1 MEGSLKSVEKVV
13 VLGAH
18 ARHESYEAW
27 VACHPA
33 DDPGRTSAPDD
44 VAMQLYTSGTT
55 GLPKGAMLTNASL
68 GTLLPCV
75 GPFWHFDET
84 SVNLVCMP
92 LFHIGGSGW
101 ALVGM
106 GMGGHSI
113 LVREFVPQEILAT
126 LERHR
131 VTNAL
136 FVPAMLQFLTMVPGA
151 ADRDYSALRSVVY
164 GASPIT
170 NEVLVRSMKA
180 LRCPFIQVYGL
191 TETTGA
197 ITQLPAEDHEPE
209 GPRARLLRSAGRP
222 FPWVELRIVEP
233 GGGTDCARGAVGEI
247 WTRSVQN
254 FKGYWGRLEETA
266 RTLDADGWLRTGD
279 AGFLDEDGYL
289 FLTDRVK
296 DMIISGGE
304 NVYPAEVEN
313 ALFDHPAIADV
324 AVIGVPDDRWGE
336 TVKAIVSGKP
346 EWTRSPWTSSPS
358 PASGS
363 RTTSARPPSTS
374 RSRCPATLRAGCS
387 SASCASPTGEDAS
400 AASTERAR
408 PYWAK
413 LRASNLAQYG
423 HPACRCSAGSPKRCA
438 VSAAASNWMRTAG
451 SRPTTQASCPG
462 STTTTCGAANSKTQP
477 SPYFPWTL
485 PEVRNP
491 TCPCMHSSVPMS
503 GFMWVDQRNPGGY
516 TTRLIWPLAAA
527 TESILR
533 PAISWCRAPLIARSP
548 APAGFATLY
557 PLATGAFRRLAF
569 GLFPLPRF
577 TIDVPSLPL
586 PCRARDA

>member
-1 MEGSLKSVEKVV
+1 MSWTLGRVVREHARGRGDRPMITYGERVITWSEMDARSSRVAQGLLAAGLAEQSRIAFLDKNGPEYFEVLFGGGKANVVNVAVNWRLTPGEMAYVINDAEAKILFVGPDFLGHLEEMEGSLKSVEKIV

-27 VACHPA
+27 TARHPA

-68 GTLLPCV
+68 GTLLPYV

-106 GMGGHSI
+106 GRGCHSI
-113 LVREFVPQEILAT
+113 LVREFVPQEILAI

-151 ADRDYSALRSVVY
+151 PDRDYSALRSVVY

-197 ITQLPAEDHEPE
+197 ITQLPAADHEPE
-209 GPRARLLRSAGRP
+209 GPRARLLRSAGKP

-233 GGGTDCARGAVGEI
+233 GGGQDYARGTVGEI

-254 FKGYWGRLEETA
+254 FKGYWGKLDETA

-324 AVIGVPDDRWGE
+324 AIIGVPDERWGE
-336 TVKAIVSGKP
+336 TVKAIVVRKAGVDAQPQDIIAFARERLAHYKCPTSVDFAESLPRNPSGKLLKR
-346 EWTRSPWTSSPS
+346 E
-358 PASGS
+358 
-363 RTTSARPPSTS
+363 
-374 RSRCPATLRAGCS
+374 LR
-387 SASCASPTGEDAS
+387 E
-400 AASTERAR
+400 
-408 PYWAK
+408 PYWK
-413 LRASNLAQYG
+413 GR
-423 HPACRCSAGSPKRCA
+423 
-438 VSAAASNWMRTAG
+438 
-451 SRPTTQASCPG
+451 
-462 STTTTCGAANSKTQP
+462 
-477 SPYFPWTL
+477 
-485 PEVRNP
+485 E
-491 TCPCMHSSVPMS
+491 
-503 GFMWVDQRNPGGY
+503 
-516 TTRLIWPLAAA
+516 
-527 TESILR
+527 
-533 PAISWCRAPLIARSP
+533 
-548 APAGFATLY
+548 
-557 PLATGAFRRLAF
+557 RR
-569 GLFPLPRF
+569 
-577 TIDVPSLPL
+577 IN
-586 PCRARDA
+586 